1 MTGFAGQSVGEASNP
16 GPQLRKP
23 TANVTSLL
31 PHLPYVTSLDC
42 DILALQEVRLT
53 IDGQVMIQE
62 YLRECG
68 WTSLWG
74 KPQPV
79 RPGTRLSVLDAKQG
93 RVGNCVRSGHHISPT
108 PRSTLGEELY
118 QTGRWQ
124 SAVVRVSGSNT
135 QVHGFP
141 RATESGEAMEH
152 NQAFLNNVFL
162 EARSLGDVPV
172 VVCGDFNVKVEN
184 SSVSD

>member
-1 MTGFAGQSVGEASNP
+1 MTGFAGQRVGEASYP
-16 GPQLRKP
+16 GPQLRIT

-31 PHLPYVTSLDC
+31 HHLPYVTSLDC

-53 IDGQVMIQE
+53 LDGQVMIQE

-79 RPGTRLSVLDAKQG
+79 RPGTRLSVLDAKQAG
-93 RVGNCVRSGHHISPT
+93 VGNCVRSGHHISPT

-124 SAVVRVSGSNT
+124 SAVVGVSGSST

-141 RATESGEAMEH
+141 RATEGGEAMEH
-152 NQAFLNNVFL
+152 NQAFLNNVFSRG
-162 EARSLGDVPV
+162 AFVG
-172 VVCGDFNVKVEN
+172 
-184 SSVSD
+184 

>member
-1 MTGFAGQSVGEASNP
+1 MTGFAGKRIGEASNP
-16 GPQLRKP
+16 GPQLRIT
-23 TANVTSLL
+23 TANVTSL
-31 PHLPYVTSLDC
+31 PHHLPFVTSLDVTSLDC

-53 IDGQVMIQE
+53 LDGQVMIQE

-93 RVGNCVRSGHHISPT
+93 EVGSCVRSGHLISPT

-124 SAVVRVSGSNT
+124 SAVVGVSGSST

-141 RATESGEAMEH
+141 RATEGGEAMEH
-152 NQAFLNNVFL
+152 NQAFLNNVFSRG
-162 EARSLGDVPV
+162 AFVG
-172 VVCGDFNVKVEN
+172 
-184 SSVSD
+184 